1 MCVSRLSGSCHAVPY
16 WSKYP
21 AGPRSHMS
29 ICRLLEGPVGYR
41 LQADG
46 TNPTNKGWP
55 GGFFN
60 TEKAWGPK
68 GVPPVSSPPWS
79 PYPVLKEDT
88 ILRTSPWLSPQLQK
102 LLQSLFPFNLSLA
115 HFCILFDRNCSKPP
129 RNISL
134 AVFHMRAA
142 CVLKCLLY
150 NKNHVSREILT
161 DRAVFSFFSII
172 KPHSYNCEKHNE
184 STSYVKSSG

>member
-1 MCVSRLSGSCHAVPY
+1 M
-16 WSKYP
+16 
-21 AGPRSHMS
+21 
-29 ICRLLEGPVGYR
+29 
-41 LQADG
+41 
-46 TNPTNKGWP
+46 
-55 GGFFN
+55 
-60 TEKAWGPK
+60 
-68 GVPPVSSPPWS
+68 SSPPWS

-172 KPHSYNCEKHNE
+172 KPHSYC
-184 STSYVKSSG
+184 TIVKSTTNRLVILWLTFLLTANDRLMILT